1 MTADDTPRLVAQ
13 LRRRERWL
21 MALAAV
27 RAELLSGGTVAEA
40 MAVIAE
46 RCALLSDADA
56 ALILLADGRG
66 PVRIWAATGPLAD
79 VAAGPETAPVADT
92 SDAWARAVRD
102 SEGVRRTAELPAPDD
117 PELARVWSAADSL
130 LAAPIPVRDGVD
142 GVVICLRAVGRPPF
156 EPESEPEVTGLAEQ
170 ASLALEVVGRAKQR
184 RLAELMADRERIAR
198 DLHDHVI
205 QRLFAVGL
213 SLQGQVP
220 AIEAPAVRERVDRAV
235 AEIDEAMADL
245 RASIF
250 DLRSAEGDKGSLRR
264 RLADITA
271 RASDPNSGPRV
282 TLRCRGPIDTVVA
295 PQLAVQVEAVVRE
308 AVSNAVRH
316 SGAATVLVT
325 VTASDEL
332 QISVVDDGRGM
343 PPEAARSGLKN
354 LAERAISCGGTLA
367 VDSVMHADDATSD
380 GATGTTLRWTVPL

>member
-27 RAELLSGGTVAEA
+27 RAELLSGGTVADA
-40 MAVIAE
+40 MSVIAE
-46 RCALLSDADA
+46 RCALLSGADVV
-56 ALILLADGRG
+56 LILLADHDG
-66 PVRIWAATGPLAD
+66 PVTIWAAAGPLAD
-79 VAAGPETAPVADT
+79 IAAGPATTPVADA
-92 SDAWARAVRD
+92 SDAWATAVRR
-102 SEGVRRTAELPAPDD
+102 SEGVRRTADFPVPSDAG
-117 PELARVWSAADSL
+117 LARIWSAADSL

-142 GVVICLRAVGRPPF
+142 GVVICLRAAGRPPF

-170 ASLALEVVGRAKQR
+170 GSLALEVAGRAEQR

-213 SLQGQVP
+213 SLQGQVA
-220 AIEAPAVRERVDRAV
+220 AIEAPAVRDRVDQAV
-235 AEIDEAMADL
+235 SEIDEAMAEL

-250 DLRSAEGDKGSLRR
+250 DLRSAEGNPGSLRR

-271 RASDPNSGPRV
+271 RASDPDSGPRI

-295 PQLAVQVEAVVRE
+295 PELAVEALAVVRE

-316 SGAATVLVT
+316 SDAATVVVT
-325 VTASDEL
+325 VTAADDL
-332 QISVVDDGRGM
+332 QVSVVDDGRGM
-343 PPEAARSGLKN
+343 PPGAARSGLKN
-354 LAERAISCGGTLA
+354 LAERAISCGGALT
-367 VDSVMHADDATSD
+367 VHSVMDGDGGAADS
-380 GATGTTLRWTVPL
+380 ATGTTLRWTVPL